1 MAATAVKKFYK
12 ASPQGDIRGNAPTPS
27 EDE

>member
-12 ASPQGDIRGNAPTPS
+12 ASPQGDIRGNAKK
-27 EDE
+27 